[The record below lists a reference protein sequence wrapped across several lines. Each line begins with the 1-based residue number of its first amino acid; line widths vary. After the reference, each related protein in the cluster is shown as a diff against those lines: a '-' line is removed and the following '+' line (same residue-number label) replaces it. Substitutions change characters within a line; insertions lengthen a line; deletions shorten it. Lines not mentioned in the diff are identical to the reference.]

1 MCRRNAGARDCYD
14 RVMKLLIVEDDVRA
28 ASALERGLR
37 EHGFIVEVAHDG
49 TTGLMRA
56 QANTFDCLILDI
68 MLPGMDGFALL
79 AELWAAGDQTPVIFL
94 TARDALPDRLRGLE
108 LGGGDY
114 LVKPFAFSEL
124 LLRIHNMM
132 GRATVDRPKVF
143 RVADLDVYAD
153 QRKAYRAGKR
163 LDLSNQEFSLL
174 SLLIRNT
181 GSIVTRSRIVE
192 ELWELACDGDP
203 NLVDAVVRRL
213 RRKVDDPFP
222 QKLIQTRRGIGYL
235 LECVDA

>member
-1 MCRRNAGARDCYD
+1 
-14 RVMKLLIVEDDVRA
+14 MKLLIVEDDVRA

-37 EHGFIVEVAHDG
+37 EHGFVVEVAHDG
-49 TTGLMRA
+49 PTGLSRA
-56 QANTFDCLILDI
+56 QGNTFDCLILDV

-79 AELWAAGDQTPVIFL
+79 AELRAAADDTPVVFL

-124 LLRIHNMM
+124 LLRIQNLM
-132 GRATVDRPKVF
+132 GRAVVDRPKVF
-143 RVADLDVYAD
+143 RVADLDVFTD

-163 LDLSNQEFSLL
+163 LDLSNQEFCLL

-181 GSIVTRSRIVE
+181 GNIVTRSRIAE